1 MKRRGTVF
9 ILALLTVVALTAVV
23 ASMSISQRSAVLSRL
38 RRVEM
43 IRAERIAEAG
53 IQRAIAE
60 LSTRTTG
67 PVLTTDSWATLGN
80 NGDDRFVVGADS
92 FRIQVI
98 DASSLVNINNAPE
111 EQLQRMPLT
120 QEEIDSILD
129 YRSAGQT
136 PRPTGAKDDYYNS
149 LTTPYNAKL
158 LPFETPDELLQV
170 RGMTPKTLYQPQENV
185 SGTTL
190 VGGTADSQP
199 ALIDL
204 ITTDSSCSQV
214 DAAGTQKRNINTA
227 NQQAIQQVVGSAQ
240 VATQIFQ
247 RRQTTPFTTMGQVL
261 QVPGVT
267 TQIAK
272 TLLDSFQIGNGAVQT
287 GKINLN
293 TATEAVLNTIPNLPA
308 DLVQTILSRQSQ
320 GFQSLGEI
328 MDLPGYSVQVAQQTV
343 DQFSVTSDTFLVRVV
358 GTAGSSKVT
367 LIGVVTFRNNIPTL
381 IRIEHPAESNVSASR
396 WGWNDEPTSDT
407 VLKENS

>member
-129 YRSAGQT
+129 YRSAGET
-136 PRPTGAKDDYYNS
+136 PRATGAKDDYYNA

-204 ITTDSSCSQV
+204 ITTDSTCSQV
-214 DAAGTQKRNINTA
+214 DTAGTQKRNINTA

-272 TLLDSFQIGNGAVQT
+272 SLLDNFQIGNGAVQT

-328 MDLPGYSVQVAQQTV
+328 MDLPGFSVQVAQQTV

-396 WGWNDEPTSDT
+396 WGWNDETTSDT

>member
-80 NGDDRFVVGADS
+80 NGDERFVVGTDS

-129 YRSAGQT
+129 YRSAGET
-136 PRPTGAKDDYYNS
+136 PRALGAKDDYYNA

-170 RGMTPKTLYQPQENV
+170 RGMTPKALYQPQENV

-190 VGGTADSQP
+190 VGGTVDSQP

-204 ITTDSSCSQV
+204 ITTDSTCSQV
-214 DAAGTQKRNINTA
+214 DTTGAQKRNINTA

-247 RRQTTPFTTMGQVL
+247 RRQATPFTTMGQVL

-272 TLLDSFQIGNGAVQT
+272 SLLDSFQIGNGAVQT

-328 MDLPGYSVQVAQQTV
+328 MDIPGYSVQVAQQTV
-343 DQFSVTSDTFLVRVV
+343 DQFCVTSDTFLVRVV

-381 IRIEHPAESNVSASR
+381 IRIEHPAESNVSTSR
-396 WGWNDEPTSDT
+396 WGWNDEATSDT